1 MQNHDL
7 IAFTRKAFVVLLL
20 VAFSALVLKLSYLL
34 MLMFASAVVAVILRG
49 LASHFLTLK
58 VGDGMAVALA
68 VVALLAIIGTL
79 GWLFGGLVS
88 EQFITLG
95 AQMPAAIDHAQRQLA
110 AWHIDYDL
118 PAIAKAARS
127 QFAAIFTQASGF
139 VISAGGVVADV
150 AVVFVGGIFFAADP
164 AFYRGGLLRLL
175 PRSVE
180 PLMAD
185 TLDDAGRGL
194 GLWLKGQM
202 ISSLCIAV
210 LTFAGLTVLGIPSA
224 TALALIAGALDFIP
238 YLGPLLAAVP
248 GVLVAFSVGPVTALW
263 ATGLFVLVQQIQSN
277 VVQPLIQKN
286 SVDMPPAV
294 LLFSLIATGMLFGT
308 PGVLLAT
315 PMAITLYIVVQ
326 HLYIGGLLGREAKR
340 PAAPKQPAPVDE
352 VTP

>member
-1 MQNHDL
+1 MNGAEAVSYNHLDV
-7 IAFTRKAFVVLLL
+7 FKRQ
-20 VAFSALVLKLSYLL
+20 
-34 MLMFASAVVAVILRG
+34 
-49 LASHFLTLK
+49 
-58 VGDGMAVALA
+58 
-68 VVALLAIIGTL
+68 
-79 GWLFGGLVS
+79 VS
-88 EQFITLG
+88 EPFITLG

-202 ISSLCIAV
+202 ISSPV
-210 LTFAGLTVLGIPSA
+210 SYTH
-224 TALALIAGALDFIP
+224 LDVYKRQQFNCVVSSNA
-238 YLGPLLAAVP
+238 AAVHLWQAMGFAIVGRLP
-248 GVLVAFSVGPVTALW
+248 LAFRHPAL
-263 ATGLFVLVQQIQSN
+263 
-277 VVQPLIQKN
+277 
-286 SVDMPPAV
+286 
-294 LLFSLIATGMLFGT
+294 
-308 PGVLLAT
+308 
-315 PMAITLYIVVQ
+315 
-326 HLYIGGLLGREAKR
+326 R
-340 PAAPKQPAPVDE
+340 PVDAL
-352 VTP
+352 VMFSPL